1 MIEFNNI
8 SCDSPYMHFS
18 AKYEEAY
25 NADQKNIEA
34 ISISSYSKTLNEVNA
49 RYVNL
54 KFIDNK
60 DFIFFTNYKGPK
72 SLEFKEHNQITALI
86 YWNSINVQIRIKA
99 TIKTTSKEF
108 NNNYFS
114 NRSYQKNAL
123 AISSYQSQ
131 LIDSYDSVKTNYEKS
146 LKSDDLSKCPEY
158 WGGYKFTPYYFE
170 FWEGHKSRLNKRE
183 VYKLSTGSWKYFV
196 LQP

>member
-86 YWNSINVQIRIKA
+86 YWNSIRYHPY
-99 TIKTTSKEF
+99 S
-108 NNNYFS
+108 
-114 NRSYQKNAL
+114 
-123 AISSYQSQ
+123 
-131 LIDSYDSVKTNYEKS
+131 
-146 LKSDDLSKCPEY
+146 LSKTLAQGPINSLY
-158 WGGYKFTPYYFE
+158 LYLNDSKFP
-170 FWEGHKSRLNKRE
+170 R
-183 VYKLSTGSWKYFV
+183 
-196 LQP
+196 